1 MENMKIRIIERNDGL
16 FQYEFGYKDHFDKSH
31 PFLLWDRCEHL
42 RFKTEEEAR
51 KHALEMTKFI
61 TAAATK
67 RIIEE
72 IDIG

>member
-1 MENMKIRIIERNDGL
+1 MKIRIVERNDGW
-16 FQYEFGYKDHFDKSH
+16 FQYEFGYKDSH
-31 PFLLWDRCEHL
+31 DTSHNFLLWDRCEYL

-51 KHALEMTKFI
+51 KHALDIMKFI

-67 RIIEE
+67 RVVEE